1 MIEVKEVTKR
11 YGRTVVVDD
20 VSVSLP
26 TGGVTAIVGA
36 NGAGKSTLLSIIA
49 RLLASDGGSVNVGGL
64 DIEKADS
71 RELARRLAI
80 LRQSNDLNSRLTVQ
94 DLVTFGR
101 YPHSGG
107 RLGPTD
113 HEAIDQAIGWMNLED
128 LRDRF
133 LDEMSGGQR
142 QRAFVAMV
150 LAQDTEYV
158 LLDEPLNNLDV
169 SHSHA
174 MLQTLRR
181 AADELGKTI
190 VIVVHDI
197 NYASCWADRIVA
209 MKDGRVH
216 AIGTPSEIVQRDLLR
231 EVFDLD
237 IEVAEFRGRRI
248 AHFYLPVPMCG
259 HCNRSTNDG
268 CCLDGS
274 PHVEGPVPLTL
285 SLPTAV

>member
-1 MIEVKEVTKR
+1 MR
-11 YGRTVVVDD
+11 Q
-20 VSVSLP
+20 L
-26 TGGVTAIVGA
+26 VG
-36 NGAGKSTLLSIIA
+36 
-49 RLLASDGGSVNVGGL
+49 
-64 DIEKADS
+64 
-71 RELARRLAI
+71 
-80 LRQSNDLNSRLTVQ
+80 
-94 DLVTFGR
+94 FGR

-142 QRAFVAMV
+142 QRAFVTMV

-197 NYASCWADRIVA
+197 NYASCWADQIVA
-209 MKDGRVH
+209 MKDGGIV
-216 AIGTPSEIVQRDLLR
+216 AIGSPSEIVQRELLAQ
-231 EVFDLD
+231 VFDLD
-237 IEVAEFRGRRI
+237 IEVAEYRGRRI
-248 AHFYLPVPMCG
+248 AHFYLPVVVCP
-259 HCNRSTNDG
+259 
-268 CCLDGS
+268 
-274 PHVEGPVPLTL
+274 
-285 SLPTAV
+285 